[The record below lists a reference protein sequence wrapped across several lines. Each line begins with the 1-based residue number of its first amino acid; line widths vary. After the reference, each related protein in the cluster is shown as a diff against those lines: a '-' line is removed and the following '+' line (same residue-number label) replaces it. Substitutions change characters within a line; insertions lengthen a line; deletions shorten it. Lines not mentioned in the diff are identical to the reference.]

1 MTKPIQDWRDAYE
14 AMHDAASIAKDTLS
28 NERLTQMRA
37 LIEQT
42 ENGVQ
47 QCMGIADTVSM
58 RGGAVIQERQRIYER
73 AIGDITEGP
82 AREAALLLKQGD
94 PYNYAKS
101 ADEINGCTALIAA
114 VFNVPHHA
122 VIEDICDAYRE
133 LFGGD
138 NQ

>member
-1 MTKPIQDWRDAYE
+1 MTRPIQDWRDAYE

-28 NERLTQMRA
+28 NERLTQIRA

-47 QCMGIADTVSM
+47 QCMGIADTISM
-58 RGGAVIQERQRIYER
+58 RGSAVMQERQRIYER
-73 AIGDITEGP
+73 AIGDIAEGP
-82 AREAALLLKQGD
+82 AREAALLLERD
-94 PYNYAKS
+94 DSHNYVKS
-101 ADEINGCTALIAA
+101 SDEIKGCVALIAA